1 LSTFRHHTIAALP
14 LQAVLI
20 SIVIHALWGGNPV
33 AAKFGLL
40 VFPPMWSAFIR
51 FVIGIVCI
59 VGWAA
64 FRGIPMWPKPG
75 EWRLLIML
83 GILFVLQIGAMY
95 IGFDLT
101 QSSTAGILISTNPFF
116 AALAAHFIIVGD
128 HLSARKVIGLIIA
141 FAGIV
146 VVLLGGFTFENLNRI
161 GLGGVVVLLSAAL
174 LGLRLVCM
182 AKVQQKISGVR
193 VVLWQMILSLPLF
206 AIAGATLETIRW
218 ENLAFAPIA
227 GMLYQ
232 GVVIAGVGMLVI
244 SYLLS
249 RYTPS
254 VIASFNFISPI
265 SGVLLSAVFLGD
277 QITPVIIWGVALVG
291 VGLYFVSR
299 PKVV

>member
-20 SIVIHALWGGNPV
+20 SIAIHALWGGNPV
-33 AAKFGLL
+33 AVKFGLL

-59 VGWAA
+59 ASWAA
-64 FRGIPMWPKPG
+64 VRGIPIWPKPG

-83 GILFVLQIGAMY
+83 GILFVLQIGAMN

-101 QSSTAGILISTNPFF
+101 QGSIAAILISTNPFF
-116 AALAAHFIIVGD
+116 AAVAAHFVIAGD
-128 HLSARKVIGLIIA
+128 RLSARKVTGLIIA

-146 VVLLGGFTFENLNRI
+146 VVLLGGFTFENLSPI
-161 GLGGVVVLLSAAL
+161 GLGSAVVLLSAAL
-174 LGLRLVCM
+174 LGLRLVFM
-182 AKVQQKISGVR
+182 ARAQQKISGVR

-206 AIAGATLETIRW
+206 AIAGITLETIRW
-218 ENLAFAPIA
+218 ENLAFAPIV
-227 GMLYQ
+227 GLLYQ
-232 GVVIAGVGMLVI
+232 GVVIAGVGMMVV

-249 RYTPS
+249 RYTAS
-254 VIASFNFISPI
+254 VITSFNFISPV

-277 QITPVIIWGVALVG
+277 KITPAIVWGVVLVG
-291 VGLYFVSR
+291 AGLYFVSR
-299 PKVV
+299 PKVA

>member
-1 LSTFRHHTIAALP
+1 M
-14 LQAVLI
+14 
-20 SIVIHALWGGNPV
+20 HALWGGNPV
-33 AAKFGLL
+33 AVKFGLL

-59 VGWAA
+59 ASWAA
-64 FRGIPMWPKPG
+64 VRGIPMWPKPG
-75 EWRLLIML
+75 EWRLLMMI
-83 GILFVLQIGAMY
+83 GILFVLQIGTMN

-101 QSSTAGILISTNPFF
+101 RGSIAAILISTNTFF
-116 AALAAHFIIVGD
+116 AALAAHFVIAGD
-128 HLSARKVIGLIIA
+128 RLSARKVTGLIIA

-146 VVLLGGFTFENLNRI
+146 VVLLGGFSFENLSPI
-161 GLGGVVVLLSAAL
+161 GLGSAVVLLSAAL
-174 LGLRLVCM
+174 LGLRLVFM
-182 AKVQQKISGVR
+182 ARIQQKISGVR

-206 AIAGATLETIRW
+206 AIAGTTLETIRW

-227 GMLYQ
+227 GLLYQ
-232 GVVIAGVGMLVI
+232 GVVIAGVGFMVI

-254 VIASFNFISPI
+254 VITSFNFISPV

-299 PKVV
+299 PKVA

>member
-1 LSTFRHHTIAALP
+1 M
-14 LQAVLI
+14 
-20 SIVIHALWGGNPV
+20 

-101 QSSTAGILISTNPFF
+101 QSSTAVILISTNPFF

-128 HLSARKVIGLIIA
+128 HLSARKVIGLIVA
-141 FAGIV
+141 FVGIV

-161 GLGGVVVLLSAAL
+161 GLGGVIVLVSAVL
-174 LGLRLVCM
+174 LGLRLVFM

-232 GVVIAGVGMLVI
+232 GVVIAGLGMMVI

-249 RYTPS
+249 RYTAS

-265 SGVLLSAVFLGD
+265 SGVLLSAAFLGD
-277 QITPVIIWGVALVG
+277 KITPVIIWGVALVG